1 MPATSLG
8 SGRANASSGDRDGRA
23 DSAAGS
29 RRAAAVGP
37 TLSRRAA
44 LAWGGAGL
52 AGALPWLG
60 GCATTGGLA
69 PAMPA
74 LDASQSYR
82 LVNRLTWGA
91 TEGELARLQQLG
103 PGRYVAAQL
112 APSGPDELPEP
123 LPALI
128 AGFRI
133 SREPMVEIVR
143 AEQAESRRIAALT
156 TPEQRQTGQQ
166 ALQRGRTNMLR
177 EASARHWWRALYGR
191 HQLREQLNW
200 FWLNHFS
207 VFRDKVGQAQLADY
221 EEQAIRPH
229 ALGRFRTLLGAALRH
244 PAMLVYLDNQA
255 NAASRPNENLAR
267 ELLELHTLG
276 VDGGYAQ
283 ADVQALARVLS
294 GHGVSYAVTPP
305 KLRDDWQPL
314 YRRDGAYEFNPAR
327 HDFGDKRLLGV
338 PVPGR
343 GAGQL
348 EAVLDQLARHP
359 ATARF
364 ITRRLATFLLGE
376 APPPA
381 LQARLAE
388 AFLRHDGD
396 IAQTLAVL
404 IADPVFVAARPA
416 SFKDPMRFL
425 VSSVRAAYRPD
436 QVVVNTGPL
445 QAWLARLGEPLYGR
459 LTPDG
464 WPLEAEA
471 WTGSGQLAARFE
483 IARAIGSGN
492 AGLFKPD
499 DLGILPIAERPA
511 FPQLARPLYYGA
523 VEPQLAAS
531 TRQALAAAASPQDW
545 NTLVLASP
553 EFMQR

>member
-1 MPATSLG
+1 MYPAEPG
-8 SGRANASSGDRDGRA
+8 PGGRPG
-23 DSAAGS
+23 
-29 RRAAAVGP
+29 
-37 TLSRRAA
+37 LSRRAA
-44 LAWGGAGL
+44 LAWGGLGAAGT
-52 AGALPWLG
+52 LPWLG
-60 GCATTGGLA
+60 GCAALQGPA
-69 PAMPA
+69 PAMPR
-74 LDASQSYR
+74 LDAARSWR

-91 TEGELARLQQLG
+91 TEAELARLATLG
-103 PGRYVAAQL
+103 ASGYVAAQL
-112 APSGPDELPEP
+112 SPQGPDGLPEP

-133 SREPMVEIVR
+133 SREPMVETVR
-143 AEQAESRRIAALT
+143 AQQAEGRRIAELK
-156 TPEQRQTGQQ
+156 TPEARQAAQQ
-166 ALQRGRTNMLR
+166 AAQQLRNQLLR

-191 HQLREQLNW
+191 HQLREQLTW

-221 EEQAIRPH
+221 EEQAIRPQ
-229 ALGRFRTLLGAALRH
+229 ALGRFRSLLGAAVRH

-276 VDGGYAQ
+276 VDGGYGQ

-294 GHGVSYAVTPP
+294 GHGVSYAPEPP
-305 KLRDDWQPL
+305 RLREDLKPL

-327 HDFGDKRLLGV
+327 HDFGDKQLLGE

-343 GAGQL
+343 GAAQL
-348 EAVLDQLARHP
+348 DAVLDRLARHP

-364 ITRRLATFLLGE
+364 VSRRLALFLLGE
-376 APPPA
+376 EAPPA
-381 LQARLAE
+381 LVERMAE
-388 AFLRHDGD
+388 AFLRTDGD
-396 IAQTLAVL
+396 IARTLAVL
-404 IADPVFVAARPA
+404 VADPVFVAERPG

-445 QAWLARLGEPLYGR
+445 QGWLARLGEPLYGR

-464 WPLEAEA
+464 WPLHAAA
-471 WTGSGQLAARFE
+471 WTGSGQLAVRFE
-483 IARAIGSGN
+483 IARGLGSGN

-499 DLGILPIAERPA
+499 DLGTLPLTERPA
-511 FPQLARPLYYGA
+511 FPQLARPLVHA
-523 VEPQLAAS
+523 ALAPMLAPA
-531 TRQALAAAASPQDW
+531 TRQALDAAASPQDW